1 MEIPADRRYT
11 RDHEWAKLE
20 LDGTVVIGI
29 TQFAQ
34 DQLGDVVYLEL
45 PEEGQDFEA
54 EEAFGVV
61 ESVKSVSDLVA
72 PLSGTVL
79 RVNEA
84 LIDAPETV
92 NQEPYDAGW
101 LIVLEPSDA
110 DDLDPLYS
118 ASDYEEFLGS
128 LG

>member
-92 NQEPYDAGW
+92 NQEPYDAGS